1 MTGRT
6 LQEAMSERNISR
18 YRLSKV
24 SGIPWATLSD
34 ICSGKT
40 ELERCSAGTVLKLS
54 KALGMTMEETL
65 DLETGLV
72 SETHDVPEDLSYLE
86 IDLPDGLRA
95 AIEEV
100 RRGFEREDPNIDL
113 LLDRR
118 WQNKKLLRAGKHPKG
133 PAKRTREQDEAFAKA
148 LAKLLAESTSL

>member
-1 MTGRT
+1 MTDRT

-18 YRLSKV
+18 YRLSKI

-54 KALGMTMEETL
+54 KALGLTMEETL
-65 DLETGLV
+65 DLETGMV
-72 SETHDVPEDLSYLE
+72 SETHDVHEDLSYLE
-86 IDLPDGLRA
+86 VDLPESLRA

-100 RRGFEREDPNIDL
+100 RLGFERDDPNIDL
-113 LLDRR
+113 LLDTLYGEINANL
-118 WQNKKLLRAGKHPKG
+118 WSDEITKNQADYLRSRYYYG
-133 PAKRTREQDEAFAKA
+133 D
-148 LAKLLAESTSL
+148 SDD